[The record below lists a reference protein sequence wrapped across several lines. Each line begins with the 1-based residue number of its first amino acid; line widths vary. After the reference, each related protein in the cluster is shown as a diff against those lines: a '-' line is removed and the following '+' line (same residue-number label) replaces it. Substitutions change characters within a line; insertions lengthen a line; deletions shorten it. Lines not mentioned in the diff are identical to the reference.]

1 MLSDNLAVDR
11 KVVTDGDIEDY
22 WCRLVNEVLQEEI
35 LERLEELR
43 AGN

>member
-1 MLSDNLAVDR
+1 MTAVAR
-11 KVVTDGDIEDY
+11 EPVTDADVDAW

-43 AGN
+43 AGH